1 MEYKNNRVNGVF
13 SHENFVNAIRLWER
27 AAISLVDIRH
37 NLISPESAIRGYR
50 MPTSTFVYT
59 SGGKAEVS
67 LDDTSY
73 RIERF
78 GLFHGGKGTELSIT
92 PTDGWLEYYM
102 VLYKAG
108 EPPFHKK
115 EFIKQIERS
124 NPFRDQYG
132 FQPNNP
138 IFFAEQLC
146 KMYERWKDPASLHLL
161 YGKTAFY
168 QLVYEIYEELED
180 GSVHI
185 LQPDIAA
192 QAIRFIDNNY
202 GHSITIQSI
211 IEAMKI
217 SPTHL
222 NRLIKQRTGKSPQ
235 DYLMHVR
242 FKAVCRQLTNG
253 DYTLK
258 EIANATG
265 FNDEYHMSRQFKKIY
280 GMSPSEFRLISSSN
294 MVDHS
299 IGNLIS
305 FPYNE
310 QYRVSVDKLKGK
322 GEIYMLKQM
331 RSKAFVAAVSL
342 MLLLSACATTPSGTG
357 TNESLS
363 ETSQVTETEVA
374 EPVQE
379 GTRTVSTSLGD
390 VEVPMNPQR
399 IAVQYI
405 MGDVVSLG
413 ITPVG
418 VSDVY
423 DGAAFS
429 GLVSDSVSLGWW
441 PEWEEESVMAL
452 DPDLIIVIDED
463 YVEKFSKIAA
473 TVYVPQGE
481 MSLEKRVTFIGEVL
495 NRQEEAA
502 EAINEYHV
510 SVDEAKTKLSQ
521 AGFDNY
527 TVSIFESGP
536 DGMTVIGDKYNAG
549 VTVYESLGLTP
560 PDAVQANI
568 IDKDTYSE
576 MVSFEVLSEYSGDY
590 IIRNTYEDMED
601 LSQDDI
607 WNAIPAVKNNRVIG
621 MEFGLSYYSDIYSAT
636 AQINYVTEALLEAA
650 AQ

>member
-124 NPFRDQYG
+124 NPFRNQYG

-161 YGKTAFY
+161 YGKTSFY
-168 QLVYEIYEELED
+168 QLVYEIYEELES

-242 FKAVCRQLTNG
+242 FKAVCRQLING

-265 FNDEYHMSRQFKKIY
+265 
-280 GMSPSEFRLISSSN
+280 
-294 MVDHS
+294 
-299 IGNLIS
+299 
-305 FPYNE
+305 
-310 QYRVSVDKLKGK
+310 
-322 GEIYMLKQM
+322 
-331 RSKAFVAAVSL
+331 
-342 MLLLSACATTPSGTG
+342 
-357 TNESLS
+357 
-363 ETSQVTETEVA
+363 
-374 EPVQE
+374 
-379 GTRTVSTSLGD
+379 
-390 VEVPMNPQR
+390 
-399 IAVQYI
+399 
-405 MGDVVSLG
+405 G
-413 ITPVG
+413 I
-418 VSDVY
+418 VY
-423 DGAAFS
+423 K
-429 GLVSDSVSLGWW
+429 
-441 PEWEEESVMAL
+441 E
-452 DPDLIIVIDED
+452 
-463 YVEKFSKIAA
+463 
-473 TVYVPQGE
+473 
-481 MSLEKRVTFIGEVL
+481 
-495 NRQEEAA
+495 
-502 EAINEYHV
+502 
-510 SVDEAKTKLSQ
+510 
-521 AGFDNY
+521 
-527 TVSIFESGP
+527 
-536 DGMTVIGDKYNAG
+536 
-549 VTVYESLGLTP
+549 LGLNAPET
-560 PDAVQANI
+560 VQTNI

-607 WNAIPAVKNNRVIG
+607 WKAIPAVKNNRVIG